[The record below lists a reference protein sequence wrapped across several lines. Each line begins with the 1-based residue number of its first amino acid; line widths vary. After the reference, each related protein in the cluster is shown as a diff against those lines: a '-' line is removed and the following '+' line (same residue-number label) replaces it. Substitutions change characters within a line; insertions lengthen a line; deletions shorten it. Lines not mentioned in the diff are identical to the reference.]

1 MSLPCSGFPTVQ
13 LYHRAGPVRP
23 VHGGASRRCHDRP
36 RRDRT
41 DADEVPTGSQRE
53 GRWGDDSGASQRPCD
68 GLSDADEV
76 APAGFQGEVVGR
88 DVAPVTIPRGATS
101 DNRVGVT
108 VCVANPA
115 GVGVMV
121 TVDVT
126 VAVSV
131 DVSVGVVVADPA
143 GVGVAVAVD
152 VTVAVRE
159 TNPLRVGV
167 AVAETDGERT
177 GEAVTD
183 ATTVAVVVSVNQ
195 GAGTGVMVVPGTM
208 PATVAG
214 DACNEVGTGMGVAVA
229 IA

>member
-1 MSLPCSGFPTVQ
+1 MKSEPWPAS
-13 LYHRAGPVRP
+13 VRT
-23 VHGGASRRCHDRP
+23 
-36 RRDRT
+36 RT
-41 DADEVPTGSQRE
+41 IPTGTTS
-53 GRWGDDSGASQRPCD
+53 GR
-68 GLSDADEV
+68 
-76 APAGFQGEVVGR
+76 
-88 DVAPVTIPRGATS
+88 
-101 DNRVGVT
+101 RVGVT
-108 VCVANPA
+108 AWVADPA

-121 TVDVT
+121 MVEVT

-131 DVSVGVVVADPA
+131 DVSVGVVVADRA

-183 ATTVAVVVSVNQ
+183 AATVAVVVSVNQ
-195 GAGTGVMVVPGTM
+195 GAGTDVMVVPGTM

-214 DACNEVGTGMGVAVA
+214 DACNAVGTGMGVAVD
-229 IA
+229 IACPATLGARSTRRASPATSKAATIPARHHLPDGPPMANPR